1 VVRPY
6 LMVKLNQSFPDF
18 DVKTTE
24 EFTYR
29 AMVASVYKKVIA
41 EFLGWVDTQD
51 QVIKDLTKKQKGD
64 EARLGE

>member
-1 VVRPY
+1 MVRPY